1 MSGGKGGT
9 KTSAQEIPKWL
20 EDAVIQNLNQA
31 KSAAEIGYVPYYGQ
45 DVAALSPM
53 EQSAMQGTMGA
64 MSAFGMAPKGAQY
77 QSSLP
82 EPSVVNGMRGYRSGD
97 LYDAAL
103 QELNVRAPD
112 QAKRY
117 SDFYKNLSD
126 TPMISNAPANPY
138 AGMPGAQN
146 MSYGGGGGQQDP
158 GGNYWAQREAEV
170 GKARAFAEQSAQ
182 NQKINDGLTSFG
194 KMGFGGILGA
204 ITGGTPGDARAP
216 VSNMST
222 YSADSVTDT
231 GFGTDPSQG
240 GYWG

>member
-53 EQSAMQGTMGA
+53 EESAMQGTMGA

-103 QELNVRAPD
+103 QELSVRAPD

-126 TPMISNAPANPY
+126 TPMISNAPANANASSMAY
-138 AGMPGAQN
+138 NGG
-146 MSYGGGGGQQDP
+146 GGGGGQQDP

-170 GKARAFAEQSAQ
+170 GKAQAFAEQSAQ

-222 YSADSVTDT
+222 YSADSFTDT

>member
-1 MSGGKGGT
+1 MSGGKGGSQ
-9 KTSAQEIPKWL
+9 TSAQEIPKWL

-103 QELNVRAPD
+103 QELSVRAPD

-117 SDFYKNLSD
+117 TDFYKNLSD
-126 TPMISNAPANPY
+126 TPMISNAPAN
-138 AGMPGAQN
+138 ANASGMAYNGDG
-146 MSYGGGGGQQDP
+146 SGLGYDGGG
-158 GGNYWAQREAEV
+158 
-170 GKARAFAEQSAQ
+170 
-182 NQKINDGLTSFG
+182 NDGTGGTQQSGSGITSLAG
-194 KMGFGGILGA
+194 LLSAVI
-204 ITGGTPGDARAP
+204 GGTPGDTRAP
-216 VSNMST
+216 VVNMNMNRST
-222 YSADSVTDT
+222 HTTNDGGGFNDGGT
-231 GFGTDPSQG
+231 GVGVG
-240 GYWG
+240 GGPVGPGGGNAAGGFSHGGW

>member
-1 MSGGKGGT
+1 MSGGKGGS

-117 SDFYKNLSD
+117 TDFYKNLSD

-158 GGNYWAQREAEV
+158 GGNYWSQREAEV
-170 GKARAFAEQSAQ
+170 GPTLAALEREAQ
-182 NQKINDGLTSFG
+182 NQKISNFRP
-194 KMGFGGILGA
+194 GILSMFF
-204 ITGGTPGDARAP
+204 GDR
-216 VSNMST
+216 SG
-222 YSADSVTDT
+222 D
-231 GFGTDPSQG
+231 G
-240 GYWG
+240 GYSGPSNENSNANTNSSSVYGSGGFL